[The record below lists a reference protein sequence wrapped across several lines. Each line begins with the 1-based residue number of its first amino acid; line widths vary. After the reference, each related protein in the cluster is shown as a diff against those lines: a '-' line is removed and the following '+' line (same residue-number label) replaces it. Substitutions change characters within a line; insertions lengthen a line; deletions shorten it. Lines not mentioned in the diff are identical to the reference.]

1 MKKLDLILRNTQE
14 VIKIEE
20 LEKLLRAN
28 KKPVVYLGAAPSGK
42 INISYFIQAI
52 KLKDFMDA
60 GFKVKYLL
68 ADLHAYLD
76 DRKSP
81 WELISFRAKYYQEAM
96 TGIFKAIG
104 ANTRKVQFILGSDI
118 QTTKKYAFDLY
129 KIMGQ
134 VNINRANRAS
144 SDVVRQVASPD
155 LGSLNYALMQAIDVH
170 HIGAD
175 VAFSGI
181 DQRKIYML
189 AREEVKKLGHKK
201 PICVFSP
208 LIPGLRSGKKMS
220 ASDPN
225 AAILLSDDQKTV
237 IKKLNKAHCPIGI
250 IEDNSILALAKYMIF
265 PVINKLVLKRPEKFG
280 GNLTYKNYEQLE
292 SDYKAKKLHP
302 ADLKSGIASEIN
314 KLLIPVQKHLKTKQ
328 ALINKAYPK

>member
-14 VIKIEE
+14 IIKQDE
-20 LEKLLRAN
+20 LEKLLRLN
-28 KKPVVYLGAAPSGK
+28 KKPVVYIGSAPSGK
-42 INISYFIQAI
+42 INISYFLQAI

-60 GFKVKYLL
+60 GFKVRYLL

-81 WELISFRAKYYQEAM
+81 WNLIGARAKYYQTAM

-104 ANTRKVQFILGSDI
+104 ADTRKVKFVLGSDI

-134 VNINRANRAS
+134 VNITRANRAS

-189 AREEVKKLGHKK
+189 AREEVAKLGHKK

-225 AAILLSDDQKTV
+225 AAILLEDSPKTV
-237 IKKLNKAHCPIGI
+237 IKKLNKAHCPVGI
-250 IEDNSILALAKYMIF
+250 IEENGVIALAKYMIF
-265 PVINKLVLKRPEKFG
+265 PVNNKLVIERSEKFG
-280 GNLTYKNYEQLE
+280 GNIAYKTYEQLE
-292 SDYKAKKLHP
+292 KDYKAKKLHP
-302 ADLKSGIASEIN
+302 SDLKSAISREIN
-314 KLLIPVQKHLKTKQ
+314 KLLVPVQKHFKNKQ
-328 ALINKAYPK
+328 SIIRKAYPK